1 MEKLEKQKCPICHKD
16 SLSLIELAKEVP
28 YFGIVHIFS
37 MDCSECNYHM
47 ADVEAAEEKEPARYT
62 LEINSEKDMNIRIVK
77 SSTALVKIPE
87 LKMSVEPGMAS
98 NGYVTNVE
106 GILERFKKILENER
120 DTTEDDDVK
129 KKSKN
134 LLKKIWKI
142 KLGEMP
148 VKIIL
153 EDKSGNSAIISEKA
167 KVEKIKK

>member
-1 MEKLEKQKCPICHKD
+1 
-16 SLSLIELAKEVP
+16 
-28 YFGIVHIFS
+28 
-37 MDCSECNYHM
+37 
-47 ADVEAAEEKEPARYT
+47 
-62 LEINSEKDMNIRIVK
+62 
-77 SSTALVKIPE
+77 
-87 LKMSVEPGMAS
+87 MAS